1 MDEQSKENVRIRRNG
16 IALSLLAKK
25 VCKVDGVSI
34 SELRSGSR
42 RREIVNSRRVFS
54 WLAVREL
61 GYSGA
66 EVARFL
72 GVTTSCVT
80 RAVLLGEEPKVKG
93 YL

>member
-1 MDEQSKENVRIRRNG
+1 MVSKANLRIRRKG
-16 IALSLLAKK
+16 IDLSSLAKK
-25 VCKVDGVSI
+25 GCDVEGVSMG
-34 SELRSGSR
+34 EPRSGSR
-42 RREIVNSRRVFS
+42 KREMVIGRGVFS
-54 WLAVREL
+54 CLAVREL

-80 RAVLLGEEPKVKG
+80 RAVSSGKEPKTKR